1 MNTSVS
7 VILNA
12 ILVFIAVILQ
22 EVSEKNVHVQVIMAK
37 ERQHDGTWVIS
48 IGDRIKRVLFII
60 KHLSTDLGYLQQ
72 DTKRLALL
80 YM

>member
-22 EVSEKNVHVQVIMAK
+22 EVSEKKVHVQVIMAK
-37 ERQHDGTWVIS
+37 ERQNDGTWVIS